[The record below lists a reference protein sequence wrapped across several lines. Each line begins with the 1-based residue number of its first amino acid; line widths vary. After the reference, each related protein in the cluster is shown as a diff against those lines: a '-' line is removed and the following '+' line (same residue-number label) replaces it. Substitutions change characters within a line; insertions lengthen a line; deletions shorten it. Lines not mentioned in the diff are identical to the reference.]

1 MEKQRKEEEKVAREK
16 EKEER
21 KRERES
27 RKKEKMDFNDYR
39 KVIVNTIIQICPGL
53 NVGLLSISGRY
64 ERMGD

>member
-21 KRERES
+21 KKERES

-39 KVIVNTIIQICPGL
+39 KVIQKD
-53 NVGLLSISGRY
+53 
-64 ERMGD
+64 GDNQ